1 MTKVKRNIAVTLL
14 FGVLL
19 IINYFSVS
27 FDSLLSSSLT
37 LCTLILAIIILLYKE
52 RSKEYILLH
61 CVGIIMLNIYMYI
74 LLKYIGIGYNVFAI
88 YYEIPTFTFV
98 MVLINLFSD
107 RRLYNQIVVVVI
119 AIIDIFAF
127 WLYYDD
133 LTGNELILLFLFILS
148 HLMYNLYVFFKIL
161 PRKQSVS

>member
-1 MTKVKRNIAVTLL
+1 
-14 FGVLL
+14 
-19 IINYFSVS
+19 
-27 FDSLLSSSLT
+27 
-37 LCTLILAIIILLYKE
+37 
-52 RSKEYILLH
+52 
-61 CVGIIMLNIYMYI
+61 MYI